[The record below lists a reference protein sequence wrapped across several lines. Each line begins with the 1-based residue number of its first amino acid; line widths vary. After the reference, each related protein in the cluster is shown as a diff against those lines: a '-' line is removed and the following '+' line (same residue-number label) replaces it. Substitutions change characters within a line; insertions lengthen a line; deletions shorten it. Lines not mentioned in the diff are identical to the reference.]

1 MEAEILHMYSQQDL
15 LTLCVCLAVLLV
27 VTLTVPVVLFP
38 VCGGKDG
45 PMEQRDVDGWVEG
58 IGMDVW
64 IEGGD
69 GSRWMDGGGRDR
81 QADREGRVVRWK
93 EEAKLDGQIE
103 ERHRWQDRESGG
115 QR

>member
-1 MEAEILHMYSQQDL
+1 MYSQQDL
-15 LTLCVCLAVLLV
+15 LTLCVYLAMLLV

-69 GSRWMDGGGRDR
+69 GSRWMDGGGRDG
-81 QADREGRVVRWK
+81 QAGSCQMERGGKIRWSDRR
-93 EEAKLDGQIE
+93 EA
-103 ERHRWQDRESGG
+103 
-115 QR
+115 